1 MKLSGQTVLI
11 TGGATGI
18 GLALAEGLL
27 LAGNRVLVCGRREDK
42 LLAAQAQFPAL
53 EVKRCDI
60 SKPEDRQALATWARE
75 AGVNVLVNNAG
86 VQRMIDLRQG
96 LKELE
101 AGDNEARI
109 NFEGPVYLT
118 ANLLPHLLA
127 QESAAI
133 INVSSGLGFVPIAVM
148 PIYCATKAAMHAFT
162 VSLRHQLQGASVQV
176 FEVIPPTV
184 DTELDRGARARRG
197 QVDRGIAVGQAAA
210 EILDGLRQDR
220 AEIAIA
226 GASRLMQAS
235 RQDFAQMFDRMNHLP
250 S

>member
-109 NFEGPVYLT
+109 NFEGPAPRPLERFGISRNAEGYVTVDMTAVYRQELAQWDHPGSYLT
-118 ANLLPHLLA
+118 T
-127 QESAAI
+127 
-133 INVSSGLGFVPIAVM
+133 G
-148 PIYCATKAAMHAFT
+148 
-162 VSLRHQLQGASVQV
+162 
-176 FEVIPPTV
+176 
-184 DTELDRGARARRG
+184 
-197 QVDRGIAVGQAAA
+197 
-210 EILDGLRQDR
+210 
-220 AEIAIA
+220 
-226 GASRLMQAS
+226 
-235 RQDFAQMFDRMNHLP
+235 
-250 S
+250 